1 MKVFMKIVIVGILFL
16 VIAGT
21 ASLFYMGYKSR
32 EGSAPGLVQG
42 QLSPCPG
49 SPNCVSSEDGTPQGQ
64 SVEPLPADRWAR
76 IPDAVEALGGTIIQ
90 QESRYIAAE
99 FTSAIFRFVDDVEFR
114 LSDEAIHVRSA
125 SRVGHSDMGANRKRV
140 DALREQLER

>member
-1 MKVFMKIVIVGILFL
+1 MKIVIVGILFL

-64 SVEPLPADRWAR
+64 DWQTWSAAMYLYAAACVERGSTP
-76 IPDAVEALGGTIIQ
+76 
-90 QESRYIAAE
+90 
-99 FTSAIFRFVDDVEFR
+99 FF
-114 LSDEAIHVRSA
+114 DEIRG
-125 SRVGHSDMGANRKRV
+125 RTWK
-140 DALREQLER
+140 